1 MRESIPRD
9 AKVAWHGQETLF
21 VEDAEFAER
30 AVRQAT
36 QSFLKIGIGG
46 SRPAE
51 KILIK
56 GRYDPASFLGS

>member
-9 AKVAWHGQETLF
+9 AKVAQHGQETLF

-30 AVRQAT
+30 AVRRAT
-36 QSFLKIGIGG
+36 QGFLRIDIGG

-51 KILIK
+51 EILIK
-56 GRYDPASFLGS
+56 GRYDPTSFLES